1 MTAPSAQCVAVDFG
15 GTIAWPGRSPC
26 GEDVA
31 AVLRDRLGLP
41 VPGGLPEAVD
51 QAKTAAKAAYRAC
64 GHQTSWPE
72 ILTAAV
78 RTAGTRLPADPVD
91 LAAALWDIV
100 PDGTVDPAAATAVRA
115 LRDQGRVLV
124 LACNTRRPL
133 ASRRQTLAAAGIEGC
148 FAALVL
154 SSELGAAKPDLR
166 FYAAV
171 LAAAAGHAGCGPEG
185 VVFAGDTP
193 AKDVVGPVRAGM
205 RAVLIRSGPGAPE
218 ELPAGVPVLGH
229 LSGLPGLLERWP

>member
-1 MTAPSAQCVAVDFG
+1 MTALSVPCVALDFG
-15 GTIAWPGRSPC
+15 GAIARPGRSPR

-31 AVLRDRLGLP
+31 AALRDRLGLP
-41 VPGGLPEAVD
+41 VPPGLPQAVD
-51 QAKTAAKAAYRAC
+51 QAKTAAKAAYRDS
-64 GHQTSWPE
+64 GQQTSWPG
-72 ILTAAV
+72 ILAAAA
-78 RTAGTRLPADPVD
+78 RTAGARIPDPGE

-100 PDGTVDPAAATAVRA
+100 PDSAVDPAAATAVQA
-115 LRDQGRVLV
+115 LRGRGHVLV

-154 SSELGAAKPDLR
+154 SSELGAAKPDPR

-171 LAAAAGHAGCGPEG
+171 LAAASEHAGCGPGG

-193 AKDVVGPVRAGM
+193 EKDVAGPVRAGM
-205 RAVLIRSGPGAPE
+205 RAVLIHPGPGAPE
-218 ELPAGVPVLGH
+218 ELPAGVPVLSH

>member
-1 MTAPSAQCVAVDFG
+1 VTAPAVPCVALDFG
-15 GTIAWPGRSPC
+15 GVIARPGRSPR

-31 AVLRDRLGLP
+31 AALRDRLGLP
-41 VPGGLPEAVD
+41 VSPGLPEAVD

-64 GHQTSWPE
+64 GQQTSWPD
-72 ILTAAV
+72 ILAAAA
-78 RTAGTRLPADPVD
+78 RIAGTRIPDPGE
-91 LAAALWDIV
+91 LAAALWDVV
-100 PDGTVDPAAATAVRA
+100 PDGLVDPAAAAAVRA
-115 LRDQGRVLV
+115 LRDRGHVLV

-133 ASRRQTLAAAGIEGC
+133 ASRRRTLAAAGIEGC

-154 SSELGAAKPDLR
+154 SSELGVAKPDPR

-171 LAAAAGHAGCGPEG
+171 LAAASEHAGCGPGG

-193 AKDVVGPVRAGM
+193 AKDVAGPVRAGM
-205 RAVLIRSGPGAPE
+205 RAVLIRPWTGEPEGP
-218 ELPAGVPVLGH
+218 PAGMPVLDC